1 MNADEHRRTETVID
15 DPLEKIKKA
24 LADRNLARGAAA
36 TKLHENT
43 VRAIAAGKNTN
54 PTLETLNR
62 LNSYLFG

>member
-1 MNADEHRRTETVID
+1 MEIDEQRRSETIVD

-24 LADRNLARGAAA
+24 LADRNLARVAAA

-62 LNSYLFG
+62 LNTYLFG

>member
-1 MNADEHRRTETVID
+1 MD

-24 LADRNLARGAAA
+24 LADRNLARVAAA

-62 LNSYLFG
+62 LNTYLFG

>member
-1 MNADEHRRTETVID
+1 MDIDEQRRTETSTD

-24 LADRNLARGAAA
+24 LADRNLARVAAA
-36 TKLHENT
+36 TQLHENT